1 MTEENDENISITF
14 KNVCIYIFRYY
25 GFSFI
30 FFSEIAQL
38 LLISSRI
45 SNDYLVGKWSYSE
58 DKHSNF
64 KIYCILSFTFS
75 ICITFF

>member
-64 KIYCILSFTFS
+64 KIY
-75 ICITFF
+75 